1 MSIAALKGGPGYYL
15 ELSSL
20 NYYSLGGEPPPL
32 WAGTAAKE
40 FGLSGVAEKEHV
52 YRLCAGYDH
61 EAGTRAL
68 VRNASNEPGK
78 SKRERNPGHD
88 LTFSAPKTVSLAWSL
103 GDDEMRKAIE
113 RAQLSA
119 VKQALAYLEDKAGF
133 SRVGTDGQVLVKCP
147 LLFALFEHGTSRAL
161 DPQLHTHAL
170 LINLTKHGDGRT
182 TAVDSTYMYHFKM
195 ASGALYRAA
204 LAENMARLGFDIE
217 QRQLG
222 ASLGF
227 EISGMPKELVEEF
240 SKRRAEIEEKL
251 NLRAGSLDAAS
262 AKYAELI
269 AKETRRTKDTEK
281 ARGELLEEWQ
291 AVGRAYGIDAAYL
304 RNLLTPHRT
313 LTPEERVE
321 RKEAIAREAVTAL
334 SEQHSHFNEVD
345 FTKALAER
353 AAGRISARDVR
364 ELVENKLRS
373 TDLIPLDYMQTEHR
387 NKNLKQ
393 YIDRKEMRF
402 STPAIRKME
411 QDLIGDVERV
421 VRGKRSDIAPRF
433 AEEAIAAT
441 LKGGIKL
448 EDEQA
453 KAVHYLT
460 SGPGVRLMTGI
471 AGTGKT
477 TTLKTCLDAWRRDDP
492 GRLIWGCAVSSK
504 VVKDMRKGFGEGIEC
519 DTLQKTLW
527 LLDVGKLKLDS
538 KSVVIVDEAAML
550 GTRQL
555 LKLVEHVKNA
565 PGCRL
570 VLAGDPKQLQS
581 IDAGGA
587 FKYLA
592 QKDILGYARLEVI
605 RRQKDEWAREA
616 VSSIEKGD
624 VREAIEAFIKNK
636 RFHLAESRPEAMGR
650 LVEQWKADGG
660 VKAPENVLLLCSLNV
675 EARELNLKAQ
685 AARILAGEVDPEKKL
700 FANGVNFHV
709 GDRLQFQKPSKPLGV
724 VNADCGIVTGVDPE
738 RMRFTV
744 RLDDGGREVT
754 VDLKRF
760 KPENIRLGY
769 ASTTHK
775 AQGSTIPHVHVLLG
789 GPLSDMHMGYVQISR
804 SVVSSHLFC
813 DKHTAG
819 GPELAD
825 LIRTLSHERQKT
837 LAQEIIDRNQPRPPG
852 ISMER

>member
-1 MSIAALKGGPGYYL
+1 MLSIASLTGGPGYYL
-15 ELSSL
+15 ELSNL

-32 WAGTAAKE
+32 WAGTAARE

-61 EAGTRAL
+61 ETGTRVLVRKAGT
-68 VRNASNEPGK
+68 P
-78 SKRERNPGHD
+78 ERNPGHD
-88 LTFSAPKTVSLAWSL
+88 LTFSCPKTVSLAWCL

-113 RAQLSA
+113 KAQLSA
-119 VKQALAYLEDKAGF
+119 VKQALAYLEDKAGY
-133 SRVGTDGQVLVKCP
+133 SRLGTDGQRLVKCP
-147 LLFALFEHGTSRAL
+147 LLFALFEHATSRAM

-170 LINLTKHGDGRT
+170 LINLTMHHDGHT

-195 ASGALYRAA
+195 AAGAMYRAA
-204 LAENMARLGFDIE
+204 LAENMVRLGFDIE

-227 EISGMPKELVEEF
+227 EIAGIPKELVEEF

-251 NLRAGSLDAAS
+251 NLHAGSLDAAS
-262 AKYAELI
+262 AKYAELM
-269 AKETRRTKDTEK
+269 AKETRRTKETEK
-281 ARGELLEEWQ
+281 PRADLLAEWQ
-291 AVGRAYGIDAAYL
+291 AVGRLFGVDENYL
-304 RNLLTPHRT
+304 GKLLTPHRP
-313 LTPEERVE
+313 LTPMERVE
-321 RKEAIAREAVTAL
+321 RKEAIAREALTSL
-334 SEQHSHFNEVD
+334 SEQHSHFGEVD

-373 TDLIPLDYMQTEHR
+373 VDLIPLGTIQTEHR
-387 NKNLKQ
+387 NKNLRQ
-393 YIDRKEMRF
+393 YVDRSEMRF
-402 STPAIRKME
+402 STPAIRKIE
-411 QDLIGDVERV
+411 QNLLGDVERI
-421 VRGKRSDIAPRF
+421 VRGKRSDIASHF
-433 AEEAIAAT
+433 ADEAIEAT
-441 LKGGIKL
+441 KRGGITL
-448 EDEQA
+448 EAEQA

-492 GRLIWGCAVSSK
+492 ERLIWGCAVSSK
-504 VVKDMRKGFGEGIEC
+504 VVKDMRAGFGEGIEC

-527 LLDVGKLKLDS
+527 LLDVGKLKLTE
-538 KSVVIVDEAAML
+538 KSIVIVDEAGML
-550 GTRQL
+550 GTKQLHQL
-555 LKLVEHVKNA
+555 LCHIKKVPGARLILV
-565 PGCRL
+565 
-570 VLAGDPKQLQS
+570 GDAKQLQA

-592 QKDILGYARLEVI
+592 QEEILGEVRLQVI
-605 RRQKDEWAREA
+605 RRQEEKWARDA
-616 VSSIEKGD
+616 VASFEQGKAGD
-624 VREAIEAFIKNK
+624 AIGEYIKHK
-636 RFHLAESRPEAMGR
+636 RFHLTETRPEAIGR

-685 AARILAGEVDPEKKL
+685 AARILAGVVDPEKKI
-700 FANGVNFHV
+700 FANGVHFHV
-709 GDRLQFQKPSKPLGV
+709 GDRLQFQKLSRPLGV
-724 VNADCGIVTGVDPE
+724 VNADCGIVTEVDPE
-738 RMRFTV
+738 RQRLNV
-744 RLDDGGREVT
+744 RLDDGAREVM

-760 KPENIRLGY
+760 KGENLRLGY

-775 AQGSTIPHVHVLLG
+775 AQGSTVPHVHVLLG

-804 SVVSSHLFC
+804 SVISSHLVC

-819 GPELAD
+819 GAGLAD

-837 LAQEIIDRNQPRPPG
+837 MAQEIIDQNKLRQPG
-852 ISMER
+852 ISLGR